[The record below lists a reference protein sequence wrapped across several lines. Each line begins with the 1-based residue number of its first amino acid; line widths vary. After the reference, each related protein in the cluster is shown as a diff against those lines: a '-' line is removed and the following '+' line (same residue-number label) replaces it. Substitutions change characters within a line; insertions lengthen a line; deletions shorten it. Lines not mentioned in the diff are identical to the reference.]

1 MAEGAENAT
10 ILLNRL
16 QEGDPV
22 AAEQLLPLLYDELKA
37 IARRQ
42 FRGQPE
48 GHTLQATVLVH
59 EAFLRL
65 VGRPAKTWQDR
76 KHFFAV
82 AATAMRQI
90 LVNHARAKNA
100 DKRGGGGQRLVLDEN
115 AIASH
120 DKGLDVLDLHE
131 ALERL
136 AKIDERKHRVVELR
150 FFGGLTVPEVTDVM
164 QLSVTT
170 IESEWRAALR
180 LAGDGAIH
188 VTDTPAAC
196 DGSSGRP
203 SAASPRR
210 VLRSSH
216 RR

>member
-1 MAEGAENAT
+1 MMHPTADGPENAT

-16 QEGDPV
+16 EAGESQ

-65 VGRPAKTWQDR
+65 VGRPASSWKDR

-100 DKRGGGGQRLVLDEN
+100 EKRGGGGQKLLLDEN
-115 AIASH
+115 NI
-120 DKGLDVLDLHE
+120 
-131 ALERL
+131 
-136 AKIDERKHRVVELR
+136 
-150 FFGGLTVPEVTDVM
+150 
-164 QLSVTT
+164 
-170 IESEWRAALR
+170 
-180 LAGDGAIH
+180 
-188 VTDTPAAC
+188 
-196 DGSSGRP
+196 SSG
-203 SAASPRR
+203 
-210 VLRSSH
+210 
-216 RR
+216 

>member
-150 FFGGLTVPEVTDVM
+150 FFGGLTVPEVADVM

-170 IESEWRAALR
+170 IESEWRAAR
-180 LAGDGAIH
+180 AWLATAL
-188 VTDTPAAC
+188 
-196 DGSSGRP
+196 SM
-203 SAASPRR
+203 
-210 VLRSSH
+210 
-216 RR
+216 

>member
-1 MAEGAENAT
+1 MAAGAENAT
-10 ILLNRL
+10 ILLHRL
-16 QEGDPV
+16 EAGESA

-65 VGRPAKTWQDR
+65 IGRPASSWQDR

-100 DKRGGGGQRLVLDEN
+100 EKRGGGGQRLMLDEN
-115 AIASH
+115 AIASK
-120 DKGLDVLDLHE
+120 DAGLDVLDLHE
-131 ALERL
+131 ALEKL
-136 AKIDERKHRVVELR
+136 NTIDPRKGRVVELR
-150 FFGGLTVPEVTDVM
+150 FFAGLTVPEVADVM

-170 IESEWRAALR
+170 IESEWRAAR
-180 LAGDGAIH
+180 AWLA
-188 VTDTPAAC
+188 T
-196 DGSSGRP
+196 SLSK
-203 SAASPRR
+203 
-210 VLRSSH
+210 
-216 RR
+216 

>member
-1 MAEGAENAT
+1 MAADSDNAT
-10 ILLNRL
+10 ILLHRL
-16 QEGDPV
+16 DAGEAQ

-42 FRGQPE
+42 FRGQPD

-65 VGRPAKTWQDR
+65 VGRPANTWKDR

-100 DKRGGGGQRLVLDEN
+100 DKRGGGGQRLMLDEN
-115 AIASH
+115 AIASK
-120 DKGLDVLDLHE
+120 DAGLDVLDLND

-136 AKIDERKHRVVELR
+136 NTIDPRKHRVVELR
-150 FFGGLTVPEVTDVM
+150 FFAGLTVPEVADVM

-170 IESEWRAALR
+170 IESEWRAAR
-180 LAGDGAIH
+180 AWLATALSI
-188 VTDTPAAC
+188 
-196 DGSSGRP
+196 
-203 SAASPRR
+203 
-210 VLRSSH
+210 
-216 RR
+216 

>member
-1 MAEGAENAT
+1 MGNDSESAT
-10 ILLNRL
+10 VLLNRL
-16 QEGDPV
+16 QDGD
-22 AAEQLLPLLYDELKA
+22 AQAGEQLLPLLYEELKA

-42 FRGQPE
+42 FRGQPD

-65 VGRPAKTWQDR
+65 VGRPPKTWQDR

-115 AIASH
+115 AVASK
-120 DKGLDVLDLHE
+120 DPGLDVLDLNE
-131 ALERL
+131 ALEKL
-136 AKIDERKHRVVELR
+136 KTIDERKHRVVELR
-150 FFGGLTVPEVTDVM
+150 FFAGLTVPEVADVL

-170 IESEWRAALR
+170 IESEWRGARAW
-180 LAGDGAIH
+180 LATTLKG
-188 VTDTPAAC
+188 V
-196 DGSSGRP
+196 
-203 SAASPRR
+203 
-210 VLRSSH
+210 
-216 RR
+216 